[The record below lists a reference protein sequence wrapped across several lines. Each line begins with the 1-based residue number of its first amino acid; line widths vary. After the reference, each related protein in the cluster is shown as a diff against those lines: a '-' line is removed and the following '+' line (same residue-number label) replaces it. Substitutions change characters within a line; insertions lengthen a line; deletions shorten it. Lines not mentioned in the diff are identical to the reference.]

1 LATRQRTNISRLTI
15 WPWSPPSPC
24 LVSRDGGRGDLRKS
38 VMARPRFL
46 LKGGAAGSRGL
57 RLSPF
62 LLILATLALSGCSEL
77 ERQGQLFQPIPPASP
92 STGGASRETVPVDE
106 FVEQFGGVYH
116 APVTESYLNRILL
129 RLAGASGGSGQT
141 AYKVTILNTPVP
153 NAYAL
158 PSGNLYVTRGLLA
171 LANDA
176 SEVAAVMAHEIAHV
190 TARHRALRD
199 ERQRETEVIAKAA
212 EALKSGQNREEAR
225 IRQKLSFASFS
236 RQQEFEAD
244 AIGVKVIAAAGYDPY
259 GASRFL
265 TALGRSTEE
274 LAALNAEKKSS
285 YASDI
290 LSEHPSTPERVSRA
304 IAAARAISAPGAGE
318 RDRAGYLAAIEG
330 VAFGGDPAT
339 GFVQGN
345 HYTHGG
351 LRFILV
357 APDGYVLKNSAE
369 SLRGVGDRDDEVLYL
384 DWVDLPPGGSAKN
397 YLTSGGWIQGLLRSS
412 VKTTEVNGLNAV
424 LANARAGEF
433 NFRVA
438 VFEHSGKLFRLLFAV
453 RALTDQTEKRFD
465 ASIASFRPLSA
476 ADVAALRSPKL
487 DIVVAAPGDSI
498 DTMARRM
505 ATANPP
511 AEYFRLINGLDKDQP
526 LSLGEYYKVV
536 TE

>member
-1 LATRQRTNISRLTI
+1 MTRVAS
-15 WPWSPPSPC
+15 
-24 LVSRDGGRGDLRKS
+24 
-38 VMARPRFL
+38 RFL
-46 LKGGAAGSRGL
+46 LKTAESAKRGFQV
-57 RLSPF
+57 RPF
-62 LLILATLALSGCSEL
+62 LPVLMVLALSGCAEM
-77 ERQGQLFQPIPPASP
+77 ERQGQLFQPIAPPPP
-92 STGGASRETVPVDE
+92 SGAASRDTVQVDE
-106 FVEQFGGVYH
+106 FVEQFGGVYRS
-116 APVTESYLNRILL
+116 PVTEAYLNRILQ
-129 RLAGASGGSGQT
+129 RLAAASGGSGQ
-141 AYKVTILNTPVP
+141 AYRVTILNTPVP

-199 ERQRETEVIAKAA
+199 ERQREAEVIAKAA
-212 EALKSGQNREEAR
+212 EALKAGPNRDEAR

-236 RQQEFEAD
+236 RSQEFEAD
-244 AIGVKVIAAAGYDPY
+244 AIGVKVIAAAGYDPF

-274 LAALNAEKKSS
+274 LAALTAEKKSS

-290 LSEHPSTPERVSRA
+290 LSEHPSTPERVARA
-304 IAAARAISAPGAGE
+304 IAAARAISAPESGE

-345 HYTHGG
+345 RYTHGG
-351 LRFILV
+351 LRFTLK
-357 APDGYVLKNSAE
+357 APDGFVLKNSAG

-384 DWVDLPPGGSAKN
+384 DWVDAPSGKSAKN

-412 VKTTEVNGLNAV
+412 VKATEVNGLKAV
-424 LANARAGEF
+424 TANARAGEF

-438 VFEHSGKLFRLLFAV
+438 VFEHNGRFFRLLFAV
-453 RALTDQTEKRFD
+453 RALTDETEKQFN
-465 ASIASFRPLSA
+465 AAIASFRPLSTEE
-476 ADVAALRSPKL
+476 VAALRSPRL
-487 DIVVAAPGDSI
+487 AIVVAGPGDTI

-505 ATANPP
+505 ASANPP
-511 AEYFRLINGLDKDQP
+511 AEYFRLINGLDKDQQ
-526 LSLGEYYKVV
+526 LSLGEYYKIV

>member
-1 LATRQRTNISRLTI
+1 M
-15 WPWSPPSPC
+15 
-24 LVSRDGGRGDLRKS
+24 DLRKFL
-38 VMARPRFL
+38 MARPRL
-46 LKGGAAGSRGL
+46 QTNSGAAAGRGL
-57 RLSPF
+57 RFGPF
-62 LLILATLALSGCSEL
+62 LLIVATLALSGCAEL
-77 ERQGQLFQPIPPASP
+77 EKQGQLFTPIAPAVPPA
-92 STGGASRETVPVDE
+92 GGASRETVQVDE

-116 APVTESYLNRILL
+116 SPVTENYLNRILQ
-129 RLAGASGGSGQT
+129 RLAAASGGPGQT
-141 AYKVTILNTPVP
+141 AYKVTILNTSVP

-199 ERQRETEVIAKAA
+199 ERQREAEVISKAA
-212 EALKSGQNREEAR
+212 EALKNGPSRDEAR

-236 RQQEFEAD
+236 RQQEFDAD
-244 AIGVKVIAAAGYDPY
+244 AMGVKVIAAAGYDPY

-290 LSEHPSTPERVSRA
+290 LSEHPSTPERISRA
-304 IAAARAISAPGAGE
+304 VAAARAISAPGSGE

-339 GFVQGN
+339 GFVQGT

-351 LRFILV
+351 LRFTLN
-357 APDGYVLKNSAE
+357 APDGYVLKNSAG

-384 DWVDLPPGGSAKN
+384 DWVDLPPGGSAKS

-412 VKTTEVNGLNAV
+412 VKATEVNGLKAV
-424 LANARAGEF
+424 LATARAGEF

-438 VFEHSGKLFRLLFAV
+438 VFEHNGKLFRLLFAV
-453 RALTDQTEKRFD
+453 RALTDETEKRFD
-465 ASIASFRPLSA
+465 ASIASFRPLSPEE
-476 ADVAALRSPKL
+476 VAALRSPRL
-487 DIVVAAPGDSI
+487 DVVVAGPGDSI

-511 AEYFRLINGLDKDQP
+511 AEYFRLINGLDKEQP

>member
-1 LATRQRTNISRLTI
+1 MATRPRTE
-15 WPWSPPSPC
+15 
-24 LVSRDGGRGDLRKS
+24 V
-38 VMARPRFL
+38 PRAL
-46 LKGGAAGSRGL
+46 LHGGAAGGRGL
-57 RLSPF
+57 GFRPF
-62 LLILATLALSGCSEL
+62 LVVLAALALSGCAEL
-77 ERQGQLFQPIPPASP
+77 ERQGQLFAPTAPVTP
-92 STGGASRETVPVDE
+92 SAGGASRETVPVDE
-106 FVEQFGGVYH
+106 FVEQFGGVYR
-116 APVTESYLNRILL
+116 APVTEAYLNRILQ
-129 RLAGASGGSGQT
+129 RLAAASGGPGQT

-176 SEVAAVMAHEIAHV
+176 SEVSAVMAHEIAHV

-199 ERQRETEVIAKAA
+199 ERQREAEVITKAA
-212 EALKSGQNREEAR
+212 EALKSGQSREDAR

-244 AIGVKVIAAAGYDPY
+244 AMGVKVIAGAGFDPY

-265 TALGRSTEE
+265 TALGRSTEQ

-304 IAAARAISAPGAGE
+304 IAAARAISAPGSGE

-339 GFVQGN
+339 GFVQGDR
-345 HYTHGG
+345 YTHGG
-351 LRFILV
+351 LRFTLT
-357 APDGYVLKNSAE
+357 APDGFVLKNSAE
-369 SLRGVGDRDDEVLYL
+369 SLRGVGDHDDEVLYL
-384 DWVDLPPGGSAKN
+384 DWVEAQPGVSAKS

-412 VKTTEVNGLNAV
+412 LKATEMNGLKAV
-424 LANARAGEF
+424 TANARAGEF

-438 VFEHSGKLFRLLFAV
+438 VFEHNGRLFRLLFAV
-453 RALTDQTEKRFD
+453 RSLTDETIKRFD

-476 ADVAALRSPKL
+476 EEVAALRSPRL
-487 DIVVAAPGDSI
+487 SIVVAGPGDTI
-498 DTMARRM
+498 DAMARRM
-505 ATANPP
+505 ASANPP

-526 LSLGEYYKVV
+526 LSLGEYYKIV

>member
-46 LKGGAAGSRGL
+46 VKGGAAGSRGL

-116 APVTESYLNRILL
+116 APVTESYLNGILL

>member
-1 LATRQRTNISRLTI
+1 MI
-15 WPWSPPSPC
+15 WPCSPPSPC
-24 LVSRDGGRGDLRKS
+24 LVSRGEGRLETRKSPTARLRFLATSRAAAGGR
-38 VMARPRFL
+38 
-46 LKGGAAGSRGL
+46 L
-57 RLSPF
+57 RLRPF
-62 LLILATLALSGCSEL
+62 LLILATLALSGCAEL
-77 ERQGQLFQPIPPASP
+77 EKQGQLFQPIAPAIP
-92 STGGASRETVPVDE
+92 SSGGASRETVQVDE
-106 FVEQFGGVYH
+106 FVEQFGGVYR
-116 APVTESYLNRILL
+116 APVTETYLNRILQ
-129 RLAGASGGSGQT
+129 RLAAASGGPGQI

-199 ERQRETEVIAKAA
+199 ERQREAEVIAKAA
-212 EALKSGQNREEAR
+212 EALKSGQGREDAR

-244 AIGVKVIAAAGYDPY
+244 AMGVKVIAAAGYDPY

-290 LSEHPSTPERVSRA
+290 LSEHPSTPERISRA
-304 IAAARAISAPGAGE
+304 IAAARAISAPGSGE
-318 RDRAGYLAAIEG
+318 RDRAGYLVAIEG

-345 HYTHGG
+345 RYTHGG
-351 LRFILV
+351 LRFTLN

-384 DWVDLPPGGSAKN
+384 DWVDMPPDGSAKN

-412 VKTTEVNGLNAV
+412 LKTTEVNGLKAV
-424 LANARAGEF
+424 LATARAGEF

-438 VFEHSGKLFRLLFAV
+438 VFEHNGKLFRLLFAV
-453 RALTDQTEKRFD
+453 RALTDEAEKRFD
-465 ASIASFRPLSA
+465 ASIRSFRPLSA
-476 ADVAALRSPKL
+476 EEVAALRSPRL
-487 DIVVAAPGDSI
+487 DIVVAGPGDSI

-511 AEYFRLINGLDKDQP
+511 AEYFRLINGLDKEQA

>member
-1 LATRQRTNISRLTI
+1 MLKLFT
-15 WPWSPPSPC
+15 
-24 LVSRDGGRGDLRKS
+24 
-38 VMARPRFL
+38 ARVASLLL
-46 LKGGAAGSRGL
+46 LKNHKSRSRGAL
-57 RLSPF
+57 KLDPF
-62 LLILATLALSGCSEL
+62 LVLLATLALSACAEL
-77 ERQGQLFQPIPPASP
+77 ERQGQLFKPNVTVAPPVA
-92 STGGASRETVPVDE
+92 GASRETVPVDE
-106 FVEQFGGVYH
+106 FVEQFGGVYR
-116 APVTESYLNRILL
+116 APVTEAYLNRILQ
-129 RLAGASGGSGQT
+129 RLAAASGGAGQT

-199 ERQRETEVIAKAA
+199 ERQREAEVITKAA
-212 EALKSGQNREEAR
+212 EALKAGQNREEAR
-225 IRQKLSFASFS
+225 IRQRLSFASFS
-236 RQQEFEAD
+236 RSQEFEAD
-244 AIGVKVIAAAGYDPY
+244 AMGVKVIAAAGFDPY

-274 LAALNAEKKSS
+274 LAALNADRRSS

-290 LSEHPSTPERVSRA
+290 LSEHPSTPERVARA
-304 IAAARAISAPGAGE
+304 VAAARAISAPGSGE
-318 RDRAGYLAAIEG
+318 RDRAGYLVAIDG

-339 GFVQGN
+339 GFVQGDR
-345 HYTHGG
+345 YTHGG
-351 LRFILV
+351 LRFTLK
-357 APDGYVLKNSAE
+357 APEGFMLKNSAA

-384 DWVDLPPGGSAKN
+384 DWVDAPPGDSAKN

-412 VKTTEVNGLNAV
+412 VKATQINGLKAV
-424 LANARAGEF
+424 TANARAGEF

-438 VFEHSGKLFRLLFAV
+438 VFEHNGRYFRLLFAMH
-453 RALTDQTEKRFD
+453 ALTEETEKRFD
-465 ASIASFRPLSA
+465 ASIASFRPLSGEE
-476 ADVAALRSPKL
+476 VAALRSPRL
-487 DIVVAAPGDSI
+487 AIVVAESGDSL

-511 AEYFRLINGLDKDQP
+511 GEYFRLINGLDKDQQ
-526 LSLGEYYKVV
+526 LSLGEYYKIV

>member
-1 LATRQRTNISRLTI
+1 
-15 WPWSPPSPC
+15 
-24 LVSRDGGRGDLRKS
+24 
-38 VMARPRFL
+38 MARPSSL
-46 LKGGAAGSRGL
+46 AKSGAAGSRGL

-77 ERQGQLFQPIPPASP
+77 ERQGQLFQPIPLTIP
-92 STGGASRETVPVDE
+92 SAGGATRETVPVDE

-345 HYTHGG
+345 RYTHGG
-351 LRFILV
+351 LRFTLV

>member
-1 LATRQRTNISRLTI
+1 M
-15 WPWSPPSPC
+15 
-24 LVSRDGGRGDLRKS
+24 GLRKFL
-38 VMARPRFL
+38 MARPRFRTNS
-46 LKGGAAGSRGL
+46 GAAAERGF
-57 RLSPF
+57 RLGPF
-62 LLILATLALSGCSEL
+62 LLIVATLALSGCAEL
-77 ERQGQLFQPIPPASP
+77 EKQGQLFTPIAPAVPPA
-92 STGGASRETVPVDE
+92 GGASRETVQVDE

-116 APVTESYLNRILL
+116 APVTENYLNRILQ
-129 RLAGASGGSGQT
+129 RLATASGGPGQT

-199 ERQRETEVIAKAA
+199 ERQREAEVISKAA
-212 EALKSGQNREEAR
+212 EALKNGQSREEAR

-244 AIGVKVIAAAGYDPY
+244 AMGVKVIAAAGYDPY

-290 LSEHPSTPERVSRA
+290 LSEHPSTPERISRA
-304 IAAARAISAPGAGE
+304 IAAARAISAPGSGE

-339 GFVQGN
+339 GFVQGT

-351 LRFILV
+351 LRFTLN
-357 APDGYVLKNSAE
+357 APDGYVLKNSAG

-412 VKTTEVNGLNAV
+412 VKATEVNGLKAV
-424 LANARAGEF
+424 LATARAGEF

-438 VFEHSGKLFRLLFAV
+438 VFEHNGKLFRLLFAV
-453 RALTDQTEKRFD
+453 RALTDETEKRFD

-476 ADVAALRSPKL
+476 EEVAALRSPKL
-487 DIVVAAPGDSI
+487 DVVVAGPGDSI

-511 AEYFRLINGLDKDQP
+511 AEYFRLINGLDKEQA

>member
-1 LATRQRTNISRLTI
+1 MASR
-15 WPWSPPSPC
+15 C
-24 LVSRDGGRGDLRKS
+24 
-38 VMARPRFL
+38 
-46 LKGGAAGSRGL
+46 
-57 RLSPF
+57 
-62 LLILATLALSGCSEL
+62 LLILVTLALSSCAEL
-77 ERQGQLFQPIPPASP
+77 EKQGQLFRPIAPAVP
-92 STGGASRETVPVDE
+92 SVVGASRETVQVDE
-106 FVEQFGGVYH
+106 FVEQFGGIYR
-116 APVTESYLNRILL
+116 APVTESYLNRILQ
-129 RLAGASGGSGQT
+129 RLAAASGGPGQI

-199 ERQRETEVIAKAA
+199 ERQREAEVIAKAA
-212 EALKSGQNREEAR
+212 EALKSGQGREDAR

-244 AIGVKVIAAAGYDPY
+244 AMGVKVIAAAGYDPY

-290 LSEHPSTPERVSRA
+290 LSEHPSTPERISRA
-304 IAAARAISAPGAGE
+304 IAAARAISAPGSGE
-318 RDRAGYLAAIEG
+318 RDRAGYLVAIEG

-345 HYTHGG
+345 RYTHGG
-351 LRFILV
+351 LRFTLN

-384 DWVDLPPGGSAKN
+384 DWVDMPPDGSAKN

-412 VKTTEVNGLNAV
+412 LKTTEVNGLKAV
-424 LANARAGEF
+424 LATARAGEF

-438 VFEHSGKLFRLLFAV
+438 VFEHNGKLFRLLFAV
-453 RALTDQTEKRFD
+453 RALTDEAEKRFD
-465 ASIASFRPLSA
+465 ASIRSFRPLSA
-476 ADVAALRSPKL
+476 EEVAALRSPRL
-487 DIVVAAPGDSI
+487 DIVVAGPGDSI

-511 AEYFRLINGLDKDQP
+511 AEYFRLINGLDKEQA